1 MTPAVFLR
9 RSHVELRCPNCQHEL
24 EQSDRGAHCAVCHQD
39 YQVEARCP
47 ECHQPLEVLKACGAV
62 DYFCRNG
69 HGLISRKRVEFTLQA
84 H

>member
-1 MTPAVFLR
+1 MNVMC
-9 RSHVELRCPNCQHEL
+9 EKCQQPLSLSAGEFICCAC
-24 EQSDRGAHCAVCHQD
+24 GAHYSAQPC
-39 YQVEARCP
+39 CP

-69 HGLISRKRVEFTLQA
+69 HGLISRKRILFQPPD